1 MIKFI
6 AKLLGFVG
14 PELTTQQLE
23 EGTIVD
29 VRTRAEFQR
38 GHLPGSRNIPLQEMG
53 AAMDEIQAMSS
64 PVILCCAS
72 GARSSRATSRLKQAG
87 VSAINAGSWRNL
99 ARKMADK

>member
-6 AKLLGFVG
+6 AKLLGISG
-14 PELTTQQLE
+14 AELTTQQLK

-38 GHLPGSRNIPLQEMG
+38 GHLPGSKNIPLQELG
-53 AAMDEIQAMSS
+53 GSMDEFKAMSS

-72 GARSSRATSRLKQAG
+72 GARSGRATSRLNQAG
-87 VSAINAGSWRNL
+87 IKAVNAGSWRSL